1 MDPPLSYHYWWTDS
15 GRDVNFTS
23 FDGGSYSIEWSEGA
37 NFIGGKGWNPGG
49 PKKVK
54 YSGTYSPN
62 GNSYLAL
69 YGWTTNPLVEYYVVE
84 SFGNNDPSSDKEK
97 KGEVTS
103 DNGTYDIYISSRK
116 NVSSLEQTVK
126 QYWSIRRER
135 HINGTI
141 TTGNHF
147 DAWARAG
154 LELGSFEYMIMATEG
169 HLSSGSASITVGI
182 DESSSSDSDES
193 VSKRDGLYARCGSG
207 FWPDCGSGSN
217 VECGSGSDCNSGTE
231 SGSDAGCGAGS
242 DCGSGSGEGSGSG
255 DQDLGLGLG
264 LGLDTVKA
272 QGQVLV
278 RAQAQALGLV
288 RVLAP
293 VLVPAKVPALGKA
306 PARVQVLVRVPVKVQ
321 VQVLAQAPAPAP
333 VQDLVKVRVR
343 DLDLVKGQDLV
354 KTLAPDLTAPDQA
367 MSVAQVRTVS
377 WVLPQLQSQTLAQTR
392 ALGTALGTAPVKVL
406 VLAQALPQDQDQGPN
421 AVQAR
426 TVTRPPLQSQS
437 QIQVL
442 VRDPILALAL
452 APAPV
457 KDRTQVL
464 PPTRDQILSAAR
476 AQIATQELP
485 QFHPQPQ
492 TQALARVLVKG
503 QDLVRGQDPAKAQSL
518 ILARV
523 LPQVRGQTLNVAQVR
538 IVTQDQV
545 EHLILVQAPERVL
558 EKDPEK
564 ASLMEGLDQ
573 SQTQDL
579 ARPLLQDQGQ
589 TLNVVRARIVTQDRV
604 KCLILAQAPVGVL
617 EKALGKVLEQGLV
630 KGLVEGLARF
640 LLRDQDQIPN
650 VTRAQTA
657 IRALEEGPEQVL
669 GKDLEQAPVEAQA
682 QFLLRDQDQIPNVVQ
697 AQTAIQAPV
706 ETQAP
711 FPSQTLG

>member
-1 MDPPLSYHYWWTDS
+1 MVCFLSLFTGLSLVAGALPAPVGVLKSTRAATPSSTATQEKSYHYWWTDS

-169 HLSSGSASITVGI
+169 HLSSGSASITVGV

-264 LGLDTVKA
+264 LDTVKA

-278 RAQAQALGLV
+278 RALD
-288 RVLAP
+288 
-293 VLVPAKVPALGKA
+293 
-306 PARVQVLVRVPVKVQ
+306 
-321 VQVLAQAPAPAP
+321 PAPAP
-333 VQDLVKVRVR
+333 VQDLVKVQVE
-343 DLDLVKGQDLV
+343 DLDLV
-354 KTLAPDLTAPDQA
+354 KTLALDLTAPDQA
-367 MSVAQVRTVS
+367 MSVAQARTVS
-377 WVLPQLQSQTLAQTR
+377 RVLPQLQCQTRAPAQTR
-392 ALGTALGTAPVKVL
+392 AQAQGTAPVKI
-406 VLAQALPQDQDQGPN
+406 LARPLPQDQDQVPN

-442 VRDPILALAL
+442 VRDLILAL

-457 KDRTQVL
+457 KDQTQVL
-464 PPTRDQILSAAR
+464 PPTRDQILSVAR

-485 QFHPQPQ
+485 QSQ
-492 TQALARVLVKG
+492 TQALARVLAKG
-503 QDLVRGQDPAKAQSL
+503 RDLVKVQGPAKAQSL

-523 LPQVRGQTLNVAQVR
+523 LPQVRGQTLN
-538 IVTQDQV
+538 
-545 EHLILVQAPERVL
+545 APERVL
-558 EKDPEK
+558 EKNPEK

-579 ARPLLQDQGQ
+579 ARPLLRDQGQ

-604 KCLILAQAPVGVL
+604 KYLILAQAPVGVL
-617 EKALGKVLEQGLV
+617 EQGLV
-630 KGLVEGLARF
+630 KGLARF

-650 VTRAQTA
+650 VAQAQTA
-657 IRALEEGPEQVL
+657 IRALGEGPEQVL

-682 QFLLRDQDQIPNVVQ
+682 L
-697 AQTAIQAPV
+697 
-706 ETQAP
+706 
-711 FPSQTLG
+711 FPSQTLEYGRSTWIRVRIWRMRVWL